1 MAFPLQRSCVVELCW
16 SGSFRASGRVLVLF
30 SLRTKHPLHR
40 SWAIK
45 APKTVQVSNT
55 TPTAAWEM
63 MCPSGAVE
71 YAQTYGLF
79 SNVPVRALLLPP
91 AEKNICHRPFP
102 PKLYSLQEIESVL
115 FQRIYLCLTVI
126 TKGWVFPLSLVT
138 QQGPLLSVLSL
149 SLTELWTFSP
159 FPLVSAGLQVK
170 IPYRRWALR
179 WVCSFQIYWA
189 PCAGFPVFKNPH
201 CLVQVPG
208 EGVLMWKR
216 LSNTT
221 VNAANF
227 SHYLF
232 CCVSPYIE
240 QGIPLVRGKI
250 PTVGAEKEQ
259 CHCSIPKDCM

>member
-1 MAFPLQRSCVVELCW
+1 MAFPLQRSCWALSWVQLCLVVESVFQWLI
-16 SGSFRASGRVLVLF
+16 RASGHVLVLF

-45 APKTVQVSNT
+45 APETVQVPNT

-102 PKLYSLQEIESVL
+102 PKLYCLQEIESVL
-115 FQRIYLCLTVI
+115 FQHIYLCLTVI
-126 TKGWVFPLSLVT
+126 TKGCVFPLSLVT

-159 FPLVSAGLQVK
+159 FPLVSAGL
-170 IPYRRWALR
+170 R
-179 WVCSFQIYWA
+179 
-189 PCAGFPVFKNPH
+189 
-201 CLVQVPG
+201 
-208 EGVLMWKR
+208 
-216 LSNTT
+216 
-221 VNAANF
+221 
-227 SHYLF
+227 
-232 CCVSPYIE
+232 
-240 QGIPLVRGKI
+240 
-250 PTVGAEKEQ
+250 
-259 CHCSIPKDCM
+259 